1 MRPDLSRLRRQLT
14 LRYAL
19 FSLLLLLVFAAA
31 VYRQVAAARR
41 ELLVQQLQQLAST
54 AAAELPLLHHEH
66 DEMASEPR
74 SAHPMLPLTA
84 RFATAELGAEHRR
97 IRWFDP
103 DAHELVAEGDFRPV
117 GATIPPPARRGITT
131 VQSLAHGVAI
141 WRPVISRSAPGTG
154 QPTLDGYVSVA
165 LSSAATEDELSRLRQ
180 GLLVGT
186 LVAGLAAAAGG
197 QWLVGV
203 SLRPVRRQIEQLVR
217 FTADASHELR
227 HPLTAIRALVGT
239 LRHGTALA
247 GARPVVGE
255 KLALIDQTTDRMGRL
270 VDDLLLLTR
279 FDRQIDDR
287 SGMVAFQLEELIEDL
302 ADLYQASARERGLRL
317 VCDLEGPAP
326 VRGHP
331 ERLRQL
337 LVNLLANALRFSPD
351 GGTVTLA
358 LRLQGPTVLVW
369 VDDQGPG
376 IPAGQR
382 QLVFERFWQAD
393 ASRSGSDNLGLG
405 LAIARSIA
413 EVHHGALRALEAPGG
428 GCRMQLT
435 LTRQA

>member
-19 FSLLLLLVFAAA
+19 FSVLLLLVFAAA
-31 VYRQVAAARR
+31 VYRQVSEARR
-41 ELLVQQLQQLAST
+41 SLLLLQLQQLAST

-66 DEMASEPR
+66 DEMAMGNLPR
-74 SAHPMLPLTA
+74 HPKVPLSA
-84 RFATAELGAEHRR
+84 RFETAELGAEHQR
-97 IRWFDP
+97 IRWLDP
-103 DAHELVAEGDFRPV
+103 DLQELVAEGGFRAM
-117 GATIPPPARRGITT
+117 GTTLPPPARRGVTT
-131 VQSLAHGVAI
+131 VLPLANGVAI
-141 WRPVISRSAPGTG
+141 WRPVISRSVPGTG
-154 QPTLDGYVSVA
+154 KPALDGYVSVS
-165 LSSAATEDELSRLRQ
+165 LSSAAAEAELARLRQ
-180 GLLVGT
+180 GLLIGIVA
-186 LVAGLAAAAGG
+186 AGLTAAAGG

-239 LRHGTALA
+239 LRHGSALE

-270 VDDLLLLTR
+270 VDDLLQLTR

-287 SGMVAFQLEELIEDL
+287 SGMVPFHLEELIEDL
-302 ADLYQASARERGLRL
+302 ADLYQASAREQGLRL
-317 VCDLEGPAP
+317 ITDLQGSAP
-326 VRGHP
+326 VLGHP

-337 LVNLLANALRFSPD
+337 LANLLANALRFSPN

-358 LRLQGPTVLVW
+358 LRLLGATVLVW

-376 IPAGQR
+376 IPLEQR

-393 ASRSGSDNLGLG
+393 ASRSGSANAGLG

-413 EVHHGALRALEAPGG
+413 EVHHGKLQAVEAPGG

-435 LTRQA
+435 LARLA

>member
-19 FSLLLLLVFAAA
+19 FSVLLLLVFAAA
-31 VYRQVAAARR
+31 VYRQVSEARR
-41 ELLVQQLQQLAST
+41 SLLSLQLQQLAST

-66 DEMASEPR
+66 DEMARGNLPQ
-74 SAHPMLPLTA
+74 HPKVPLTA
-84 RFATAELGAEHRR
+84 DFATVEWGADHKR

-103 DAHELVAEGDFRPV
+103 DLQELVAEGDFQPAGTTV
-117 GATIPPPARRGITT
+117 PPPARRGVTT
-131 VQSLAHGVAI
+131 VLPLANGMAI

-154 QPTLDGYVSVA
+154 KPALDGYVSVA
-165 LSSAATEDELSRLRQ
+165 LSSAAAEAELTRLRQ
-180 GLLVGT
+180 GLLIGIV
-186 LVAGLAAAAGG
+186 VAGLVAAAGG

-203 SLRPVRRQIEQLVR
+203 SLRPVRRQIEKLVR

-227 HPLTAIRALVGT
+227 HPLTAIRALIGT
-239 LRHGTALA
+239 LRHGSGLE
-247 GARPVVGE
+247 GAQPVVGE
-255 KLALIDQTTDRMGRL
+255 KLMLIDQTTDRMGRL

-287 SGMVAFQLEELIEDL
+287 IGMVPFQLEELVEDL
-302 ADLYQASARERGLRL
+302 ADLYQDSSREQGLRL
-317 VCDLEGPAP
+317 ITDLQGPAH
-326 VRGHP
+326 VVGHP
-331 ERLRQL
+331 QQLRQL
-337 LVNLLANALRFSPD
+337 LGNLLVNALRFSPRA
-351 GGTVTLA
+351 GTVTLA
-358 LRLQGPTVLVW
+358 LRLQGEAVQVW

-376 IPAGQR
+376 IPPEQR

-393 ASRSGSDNLGLG
+393 ASRSGSANTGLG

-413 EVHHGALRALEAPGG
+413 EVHHGKLQAIEAPGG

-435 LTRQA
+435 LARQA